1 MSTRGKAGRYA
12 PGVASDRH
20 GGGPL
25 PSITRG
31 SAAGG
36 WYSRSVHDAVSPR
49 AARDTRVL
57 LASGAIG
64 PAAFWVLGGV
74 VAATWPGYD
83 PIADSISSMVHAP
96 LGGLQILA
104 FAIGGPLT
112 LAWAIG
118 AGRVLGATPRDRTIV
133 RAVFAVQAAIAL
145 AFALLPT
152 DASGAPATLVGSLHL
167 ATFYAYAIVM
177 PASLL
182 LVGRVFAGD
191 PAWRPAS
198 RPTVVAAMLLVV
210 ATLLVPLTIA
220 GPLEPWLGLLE
231 RIYVGIPGAW
241 QVVVALRA
249 LRLDTR
255 THATE
260 ASAA

>member
-1 MSTRGKAGRYA
+1 M
-12 PGVASDRH
+12 
-20 GGGPL
+20 
-25 PSITRG
+25 
-31 SAAGG
+31 
-36 WYSRSVHDAVSPR
+36 HDAAAALR
-49 AARDTRVL
+49 AARHTRAL
-57 LASGAIG
+57 LAFGAIG

-96 LGGLQILA
+96 LGGLQVLA
-104 FAIGGPLT
+104 FAIGGPFT
-112 LAWAIG
+112 LAWAVG
-118 AGRVLGATPRDRTIV
+118 AGRVLGATSRDRTVV

-152 DASGAPATLVGSLHL
+152 DAVGAPATLVGSLHL

-177 PASLL
+177 PASLV
-182 LVGRVFAGD
+182 LVGRVFARD
-191 PAWRPAS
+191 PAWRSAS
-198 RPTVVAAMLLVV
+198 RPTAVAAVLMVV

-241 QVVVALRA
+241 QVAVALRA
-249 LRLDTR
+249 LRLDAR
-255 THATE
+255 THATGTP
-260 ASAA
+260 AA

>member
-1 MSTRGKAGRYA
+1 MPVAASHRAAGR
-12 PGVASDRH
+12 
-20 GGGPL
+20 
-25 PSITRG
+25 TR
-31 SAAGG
+31 A
-36 WYSRSVHDAVSPR
+36 
-49 AARDTRVL
+49 L
-57 LASGAIG
+57 LAFGAIG
-64 PAAFWVLGGV
+64 PAVFWALGAV

-96 LGGLQILA
+96 LGGLQVLA
-104 FAIGGPLT
+104 FAIGGPIT

-133 RAVFAVQAAIAL
+133 RAVFAVHAAISL

-152 DASGAPATLVGSLHL
+152 DAVGAPVSFVGNLHL

-177 PASLL
+177 PVSLV
-182 LVGRVFAGD
+182 LVGRVFGRD

-198 RPTVVAAMLLVV
+198 RPTAVAAVLMVV
-210 ATLLVPLTIA
+210 ATLLVPLTIG

-241 QVVVALRA
+241 QVAVALRA
-249 LRLDTR
+249 LRLDAR
-255 THATE
+255 TSATGTP
-260 ASAA
+260 AA